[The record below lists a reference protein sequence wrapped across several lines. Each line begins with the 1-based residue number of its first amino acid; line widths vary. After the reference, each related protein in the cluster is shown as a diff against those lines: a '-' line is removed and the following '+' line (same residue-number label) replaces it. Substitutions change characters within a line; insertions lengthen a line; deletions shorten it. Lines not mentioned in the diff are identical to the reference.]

1 MVRNI
6 IVSNIE
12 RIPVGCESVFPAG
25 LKQTEFSLS
34 TDFFKLNPR
43 LREFDIE
50 LNVTRCMTTPKGKV
64 LCASGL
70 TALRWCCKW
79 KFSVWKSL
87 PGLKST
93 ILPSKAV
100 AGKIQEEVLGPI
112 IVGILL
118 QNFQPRSDRRV
129 WPSQSW
135 LQHSPTR
142 YLPHTLS
149 SMARPQ
155 SACHHQVHF

>member
-1 MVRNI
+1 MI
-6 IVSNIE
+6 HTQ

-70 TALRWCCKW
+70 TALRYLMILK
-79 KFSVWKSL
+79 KSFVKYLSQDQSQRSSL
-87 PGLKST
+87 PRR
-93 ILPSKAV
+93 
-100 AGKIQEEVLGPI
+100 
-112 IVGILL
+112 L
-118 QNFQPRSDRRV
+118 QV
-129 WPSQSW
+129 EI
-135 LQHSPTR
+135 
-142 YLPHTLS
+142 
-149 SMARPQ
+149 
-155 SACHHQVHF
+155 

>member
-1 MVRNI
+1 MI
-6 IVSNIE
+6 HTQ

-70 TALRWCCKW
+70 TALRYLMILKNLEYL
-79 KFSVWKSL
+79 SQDQSQRSSL
-87 PGLKST
+87 PRR
-93 ILPSKAV
+93 
-100 AGKIQEEVLGPI
+100 
-112 IVGILL
+112 L
-118 QNFQPRSDRRV
+118 QV
-129 WPSQSW
+129 EI
-135 LQHSPTR
+135 
-142 YLPHTLS
+142 
-149 SMARPQ
+149 
-155 SACHHQVHF
+155 

>member
-1 MVRNI
+1 MI
-6 IVSNIE
+6 HTQ

-70 TALRWCCKW
+70 TALRYLMIFKNL
-79 KFSVWKSL
+79 FSNIFPRIKVND
-87 PGLKST
+87 P
-93 ILPSKAV
+93 P
-100 AGKIQEEVLGPI
+100 
-112 IVGILL
+112 
-118 QNFQPRSDRRV
+118 FQGGCR
-129 WPSQSW
+129 
-135 LQHSPTR
+135 
-142 YLPHTLS
+142 
-149 SMARPQ
+149 
-155 SACHHQVHF
+155 